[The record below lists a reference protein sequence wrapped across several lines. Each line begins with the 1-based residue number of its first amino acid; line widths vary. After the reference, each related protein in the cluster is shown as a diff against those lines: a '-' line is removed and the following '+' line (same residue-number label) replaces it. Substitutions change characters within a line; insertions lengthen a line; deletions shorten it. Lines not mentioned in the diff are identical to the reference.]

1 MAAHEAGRITQLLLQ
16 WSAGDTFA
24 RDQLMPL
31 VYDELHKLARAYLRR
46 EKNPSLQPTA
56 LVNDAYIRL
65 VAQSNVSWE
74 SRAQFFGLASTMMR
88 NILVDYAR
96 RNEAAKRGGH
106 QLKVSLS
113 DAQGIYGQPDLD
125 LLVLDAALTDL
136 ERHYPEHS
144 RVIELRFFG
153 GLNIEKTAEVLGLS
167 HATVERHWKF
177 ARAWLR
183 NKMRQ

>member
-1 MAAHEAGRITQLLLQ
+1 
-16 WSAGDTFA
+16 
-24 RDQLMPL
+24 
-31 VYDELHKLARAYLRR
+31 
-46 EKNPSLQPTA
+46 
-56 LVNDAYIRL
+56 
-65 VAQSNVSWE
+65 
-74 SRAQFFGLASTMMR
+74 MMR

-106 QLKVSLS
+106 QLRVSLS
-113 DAQGIYGQPDLD
+113 GVQGIYGQPDLD

-144 RVIELRFFG
+144 RVIELGFFG

-167 HATVERHWKF
+167 HTTVERHWKF